1 MLRISRPIMPPPRK
15 RLIKSLFKNY
25 IEMYASRDDRLT
37 EHFSENF
44 SGYTGGGDFIVGDKS
59 EWVEIT
65 RLDFSQVPKRIRIQM
80 LDLLLRDLS
89 DSVVLATG
97 LFHIHLPAPESI
109 LSREAVRL
117 TLVFVQEDG
126 DWKIA
131 HSGFSVPYYL
141 VQQGEVFP
149 IKGLY
154 GQNRALALLLEE
166 SKRALSE
173 ATRQLDTLRQVTL
186 QVRTYLETHLESDPD
201 IDTVAEALGYSRRT
215 LTRRLRE
222 EATRFLQIKDQ
233 LRRSRALQLLIA
245 NQLPVEAIAD
255 RVGFADLTTFHRAF
269 KKWTGTTPLA
279 YRRSTA

>member
-1 MLRISRPIMPPPRK
+1 MKPPRK
-15 RLIKSLFKNY
+15 RLIKSLFKKY
-25 IEMYASRDDRLT
+25 IEMYASRDDGLIGR
-37 EHFSENF
+37 FSENF
-44 SGYTGGGDFIVGDKS
+44 SGYTGGGDFIVGDRS

-65 RLDFSQVPKRIRIQM
+65 RLDFAQVPKRIRIQM

-89 DSVVLATG
+89 DTVVLVTG
-97 LFHIHLPAPESI
+97 LFHIHLPAPEPI

-117 TLVFVQEDG
+117 TLVFVQENG

-154 GQNRALALLLEE
+154 GQSKALALLLKETR
-166 SKRALSE
+166 RALSE
-173 ATRQLDTLRQVTL
+173 ATSQLDTLRRVTQQL
-186 QVRTYLETHLESDPD
+186 RSYLEIHLESDPD
-201 IDTVAEALGYSRRT
+201 IDTAAGALGYSRRT

-222 EATRFLQIKDQ
+222 EETSFLRVKDQ
-233 LRRSRALQLLIA
+233 LRRALALQLLIA

-269 KKWTGTTPLA
+269 KKWTGSTPLA
-279 YRRSTA
+279 YRRSGV

>member
-1 MLRISRPIMPPPRK
+1 MKPPRK
-15 RLIKSLFKNY
+15 RLIKSLFKKY
-25 IEMYASRDDRLT
+25 IEMYASRDDGLIGR
-37 EHFSENF
+37 FSENF
-44 SGYTGGGDFIVGDKS
+44 SGYTGGGDFIVGDRS

-65 RLDFSQVPKRIRIQM
+65 RLDFAQVPKRIRIQM

-89 DSVVLATG
+89 DTVVLVTG
-97 LFHIHLPAPESI
+97 LFHIHLPAPEPI

-117 TLVFVQEDG
+117 TLVFVQENG

-131 HSGFSVPYYL
+131 HSGFSVPYHL

-154 GQNRALALLLEE
+154 GQSKALALLLKETR
-166 SKRALSE
+166 RALSE
-173 ATRQLDTLRQVTL
+173 ATSQLDTLRRVTQ
-186 QVRTYLETHLESDPD
+186 QVRSYLEIHLESDPD
-201 IDTVAEALGYSRRT
+201 IDTAAGALGYSRRT

-222 EATRFLQIKDQ
+222 EETSFLRVKDQ
-233 LRRSRALQLLIA
+233 LRRTLALQLLIA
-245 NQLPVEAIAD
+245 NQLPVEAIAE

-279 YRRSTA
+279 YRRSGA

>member
-1 MLRISRPIMPPPRK
+1 MKPPRN

-25 IEMYASRDDRLT
+25 IEMYASRNDSLT

-44 SGYTGGGDFIVGDKS
+44 SGYAGGGDFIVGEKS
-59 EWVEIT
+59 EWVDIT
-65 RLDFSQVPKRIRIQM
+65 RLDFSQVPKPIRIQV

-89 DSVVLATG
+89 DSVVLATA
-97 LFHIHLPAPESI
+97 LFHIHLPTKEII

-117 TLVFVQEDG
+117 TLVFVQEEG

-141 VQQGEVFP
+141 VQEGEVFP
-149 IKGLY
+149 INGLY
-154 GQNRALALLLEE
+154 GQGQALALLLEE

-173 ATRQLDTLRQVTL
+173 ATRQMDALRKVTK
-186 QVRTYLETHLESDPD
+186 QVRTFLETHLESDPD
-201 IDTVAEALGYSRRT
+201 IDAAAKVLGYSRRT

-222 EATRFLQIKDQ
+222 EATSFLQIKDQ
-233 LRRSRALQLLIA
+233 LRRSLAQQLLIVKR
-245 NQLPVEAIAD
+245 LPVEAVAE
-255 RVGFADLTTFHRAF
+255 RVGFADLKSFHRAF

-279 YRRSTA
+279 YRRFTA

>member
-1 MLRISRPIMPPPRK
+1 MKPPRK
-15 RLIKSLFKNY
+15 RLIKSLFKKY
-25 IEMYASRDDRLT
+25 IEMYASRDDGLT
-37 EHFSENF
+37 GHFSENF
-44 SGYTGGGDFIVGDKS
+44 SGYTGGGDFIVGDRSK
-59 EWVEIT
+59 WVEIT
-65 RLDFSQVPKRIRIQM
+65 RLDFAQVPKRIRIQM

-89 DSVVLATG
+89 DAVVLATG
-97 LFHIHLPAPESI
+97 LFHIHLPAPEPI

-117 TLVFVQEDG
+117 TLVFVQENG

-154 GQNRALALLLEE
+154 GQSNALALLLKE
-166 SKRALSE
+166 SRRALSE
-173 ATRQLDTLRQVTL
+173 ATSQLDTLRRVTH
-186 QVRTYLETHLESDPD
+186 QVRTYLEIHLESDPD
-201 IDTVAEALGYSRRT
+201 IDTAAEALGYSRRT

-222 EATRFLQIKDQ
+222 EETSFLRVKDQ
-233 LRRSRALQLLIA
+233 LRRALALQLLIA

-279 YRRSTA
+279 YRRSSV

>member
-1 MLRISRPIMPPPRK
+1 M
-15 RLIKSLFKNY
+15 
-25 IEMYASRDDRLT
+25 
-37 EHFSENF
+37 
-44 SGYTGGGDFIVGDKS
+44 
-59 EWVEIT
+59 
-65 RLDFSQVPKRIRIQM
+65 
-80 LDLLLRDLS
+80 
-89 DSVVLATG
+89 
-97 LFHIHLPAPESI
+97 
-109 LSREAVRL
+109 
-117 TLVFVQEDG
+117 
-126 DWKIA
+126 
-131 HSGFSVPYYL
+131 
-141 VQQGEVFP
+141 
-149 IKGLY
+149 Y

-173 ATRQLDTLRQVTL
+173 ATRQLDTLRQVTQ
-186 QVRTYLETHLESDPD
+186 QVRSYLETHLESDPD

-215 LTRRLRE
+215 LTRRLCE

>member
-1 MLRISRPIMPPPRK
+1 MTPSRK
-15 RLIKSLFKNY
+15 RLINTLFKNY
-25 IEMYASRDDRLT
+25 IKMYASRDVRLT

-44 SGYTGGGDFIVGDKS
+44 SGYTGGGDFIVGDKN
-59 EWVEIT
+59 EWVAIT
-65 RLDFSQVPKRIRIQM
+65 RLDFAQVPKRIRIEM

-89 DSVVLATG
+89 DNVVLATG
-97 LFHIHLPAPESI
+97 LFRIHLPTPESV

-131 HSGFSVPYYL
+131 HSGISVPYYL
-141 VQQGEVFP
+141 VQKDEVYP

-154 GQNRALALLLEE
+154 GQNQALSLLLKE
-166 SKRALSE
+166 SMRALSE
-173 ATRQLDTLRQVTL
+173 TTRQLDTLRQVTH
-186 QVRTYLETHLESDPD
+186 QVRTYLETRLEADPD

-222 EATRFLQIKDQ
+222 EATSFLQIKDQ
-233 LRRSRALQLLIA
+233 LRRALSLQLLIA
-245 NQLPVEAIAD
+245 NQLPVEVIAA
-255 RVGFADLTTFHRAF
+255 RAGFADLTTFHRAF

-279 YRRSTA
+279 YQRSTA

>member
-1 MLRISRPIMPPPRK
+1 MKPPRK
-15 RLIKSLFKNY
+15 RLIKSLFKKY
-25 IEMYASRDDRLT
+25 IEMYASRDDGLT
-37 EHFSENF
+37 GHFSENF
-44 SGYTGGGDFIVGDKS
+44 SGYTGGGDFIVGDRS

-65 RLDFSQVPKRIRIQM
+65 RLDFAQVPKRIRIQM

-89 DSVVLATG
+89 DTVVLVTG
-97 LFHIHLPAPESI
+97 LFHIHLPAPEPI

-117 TLVFVQEDG
+117 TLVFVQENG

-154 GQNRALALLLEE
+154 GQSKALALLLKETR
-166 SKRALSE
+166 RALSE
-173 ATRQLDTLRQVTL
+173 ATSQLDTLRRVTQQL
-186 QVRTYLETHLESDPD
+186 RSYLEIHLESDPD
-201 IDTVAEALGYSRRT
+201 IDTAAGALGYSRRT

-222 EATRFLQIKDQ
+222 EETSFLRVKDQ
-233 LRRSRALQLLIA
+233 LRRTLALQLLIA

-269 KKWTGTTPLA
+269 KKWTGSTPLA
-279 YRRSTA
+279 YRRSGV

>member
-1 MLRISRPIMPPPRK
+1 MKPPRK
-15 RLIKSLFKNY
+15 SLIKALFKNY
-25 IEMYASRDDRLT
+25 IEMYASRDPRLI

-59 EWVEIT
+59 EWVDIT
-65 RLDFSQVPKRIRIQM
+65 LLDFSQVPKRIRVQM

-89 DSVVLATG
+89 DSVVMATA
-97 LFHIHLPAPESI
+97 LFHLHLPTPEPI

-117 TLVFVQEDG
+117 TLVFVREDG

-131 HSGFSVPYYL
+131 HSGYSVPYYL
-141 VQQGEVFP
+141 VQEGEVFP

-154 GQNRALALLLEE
+154 GHNQALALLLEE

-173 ATRQLDTLRQVTL
+173 ATGKLDSLHQVTH
-186 QVRTYLETHLESDPD
+186 QVRTYLEAHLASDPD
-201 IDTVAEALGYSRRT
+201 IDTAAKALGYSRRT
-215 LTRRLRE
+215 LTRRLHE
-222 EATRFLQIKDQ
+222 EATSFLNIKDE
-233 LRRSRALQLLIA
+233 LRRSLALQLLIS
-245 NQLPVEAIAD
+245 NLLPVEVIAA

-279 YRRSTA
+279 YRRFSA

>member
-1 MLRISRPIMPPPRK
+1 MTPQRR

-37 EHFSENF
+37 EHFSESF

-59 EWVEIT
+59 EWVAIT
-65 RLDFSQVPKRIRIQM
+65 RLDFAQVPKRIRIEM

-97 LFHIHLPAPESI
+97 LFHIHLPTPETIFSK
-109 LSREAVRL
+109 EAVRL
-117 TLVFVQEDG
+117 SLVFVQENG

-131 HSGFSVPYYL
+131 HSGYSVPYYL

-154 GQNRALALLLEE
+154 GQNQALSLLLKE

-173 ATRQLDTLRQVTL
+173 ATHQLDMLRQVTH
-186 QVRTYLETHLESDPD
+186 QVRSYLEKHLQNDPD

-222 EATRFLQIKDQ
+222 EATTFLQVKDH
-233 LRRSRALQLLIA
+233 LRRTLALQLLIA
-245 NQLPVEAIAD
+245 NQLPVEDIAD
-255 RVGFADLTTFHRAF
+255 RIGFADLTTFHRAF

>member
-1 MLRISRPIMPPPRK
+1 MKPPRN

-25 IEMYASRDDRLT
+25 IEMYASRDDSLT

-44 SGYTGGGDFIVGDKS
+44 SGYTGGGDFIVGEKS
-59 EWVEIT
+59 EWVDIT
-65 RLDFSQVPKRIRIQM
+65 RLDFSQVPKPIRIQV

-89 DSVVLATG
+89 DSVVLATA
-97 LFHIHLPAPESI
+97 LFHIHLPTKETI

-141 VQQGEVFP
+141 VQEGEVFP
-149 IKGLY
+149 INGLY
-154 GQNRALALLLEE
+154 GQSQALALLLEE

-173 ATRQLDTLRQVTL
+173 ATRQLDALRKVTK
-186 QVRTYLETHLESDPD
+186 QVRTFLETHLESDPD
-201 IDTVAEALGYSRRT
+201 IDTTAKVLGYSRRT

-222 EATRFLQIKDQ
+222 EATSFLQIKDQ
-233 LRRSRALQLLIA
+233 LRRSLAQQLLIVKR
-245 NQLPVEAIAD
+245 LPVEDVAE
-255 RVGFADLTTFHRAF
+255 RVGFADLTSFHRAF

-279 YRRSTA
+279 YRRFTA

>member
-1 MLRISRPIMPPPRK
+1 MKPPRK
-15 RLIKSLFKNY
+15 RLIKSLFKKY
-25 IEMYASRDDRLT
+25 IEMYASRDDGLT
-37 EHFSENF
+37 GHFSENF
-44 SGYTGGGDFIVGDKS
+44 SGYTGGGDFIVGDRS

-65 RLDFSQVPKRIRIQM
+65 RLDFAQVPKRIRIQM

-89 DSVVLATG
+89 DTVVLVTG
-97 LFHIHLPAPESI
+97 LFHIHLPAPEPI

-117 TLVFVQEDG
+117 TLVFVQENG

-154 GQNRALALLLEE
+154 GQSKALALLLKETR
-166 SKRALSE
+166 RALSE
-173 ATRQLDTLRQVTL
+173 ATSQLDTLRRVTQQL
-186 QVRTYLETHLESDPD
+186 RSYLEIHLESDPD
-201 IDTVAEALGYSRRT
+201 IDTAAGALGYSRRT

-222 EATRFLQIKDQ
+222 EETSFLRVKDQ
-233 LRRSRALQLLIA
+233 LRRALALQLLIA

-279 YRRSTA
+279 YRRSSV